1 MINLRIDNLTR
12 PDRFI
17 IFYMRIIDF
26 LLIKNWKFLLWSLY
40 SHSSLINRT
49 FKFLIIPLQLSIF
62 FISFVMFLFIYHP
75 LSWEMLF
82 FLLLKIAPK
91 ILCFSLSHHSNQK
104 PFQCFFSPLSSRK
117 NPPQNPNS
125 LYTHLFYSKPF
136 KSSPLALIPQLPF
149 KGLKICHHSILI
161 SSKSIIKPSS
171 SHSTS
176 FW

>member
-91 ILCFSLSHHSNQK
+91 ILCFFLSHIIPTKSLFNA
-104 PFQCFFSPLSSRK
+104 FFLLWILKRILLKTQTPYIPTFSIQNPLNPHLSPLS
-117 NPPQNPNS
+117 PNF
-125 LYTHLFYSKPF
+125 LSK
-136 KSSPLALIPQLPF
+136 A
-149 KGLKICHHSILI
+149 
-161 SSKSIIKPSS
+161 
-171 SHSTS
+171 
-176 FW
+176 